1 VLGGTDHTITG
12 FGAFE
17 PDYSMPNFI
26 MTFVE
31 VEVDVETGM
40 VELLKVT
47 GATDVGRIIDP
58 QVLEGQL
65 HGALG
70 AAGIDTAICEET
82 VLDKTTGRILNANM
96 IDYKWRTFI
105 GLPEFR
111 NVVLETPLP
120 THIYGAL
127 GVGEISTSPGPSAV
141 LMAVSNA
148 IGKRM
153 TEYPL
158 TPDRVLATL
167 SKG

>member
-1 VLGGTDHTITG
+1 
-12 FGAFE
+12 
-17 PDYSMPNFI
+17 MPNFL

-31 VEVDVETGM
+31 VEVDIETGM
-40 VELLKVT
+40 VELRRIT
-47 GATDVGRIIDP
+47 NATDVGRIIDP
-58 QVLEGQL
+58 AVLEGQL

-70 AAGIDTAICEET
+70 SAGIDTALSEES
-82 VLDKTTGRILNANM
+82 VLDPATGRILNCNM
-96 IDYKWRTFI
+96 VDYKWRTFI
-105 GLPEFR
+105 GLPEFD

-153 TEYPL
+153 TRYPL
-158 TPDRVLATL
+158 TPDRILEALHEEEKTAL
-167 SKG
+167 MSRLTEKEGIE